1 VAILTEVGFLIPLPY
16 GTQTDWLRNVRAAGR
31 FTLEQ
36 KGVTYEVS
44 ELEVIDK
51 AAAEGSF
58 PRWLRGSLRHTE
70 DFLKVKRLSE
80 IKAEQAVESV
90 APL

>member
-1 VAILTEVGFLIPLPY
+1 MAIPTEVGFIIHLPY

-31 FTLEQ
+31 FTLKQ
-36 KGVTYEVS
+36 KGVTYEVG

-51 AAAEGSF
+51 AAAEGAF

-70 DFLKVKRLSE
+70 NFLKVKRLSATE
-80 IKAEQAVESV
+80 LEQAAESV
-90 APL
+90 TPL